1 MSWAIRYVNDV
12 KNNRMNQSYLLIINM
27 LYWTGMRIGE
37 VMALR
42 SKDITN
48 GVIHVTRSVMSINK
62 MITTPKTRSSIRD
75 ISISKSL
82 QDEINEFIQKIPYYD
97 EEDLLFGV
105 TACSV
110 GNFLSKICENANV
123 PKIRIHDLRHS
134 HASFLI
140 EKSYPI
146 IAIKERL
153 GHKNIQT
160 TLDIYGHLYPN
171 KDKEIAD
178 EIDHFIIKK

>member
-1 MSWAIRYVNDV
+1 MGR
-12 KNNRMNQSYLLIINM
+12 K
-27 LYWTGMRIGE
+27 
-37 VMALR
+37 
-42 SKDITN
+42 
-48 GVIHVTRSVMSINK
+48 
-62 MITTPKTRSSIRD
+62 SSIRD
-75 ISISKSL
+75 ISISKTL
-82 QDEINEFIQKIPYYD
+82 QTEIVEFIQKIPYYD

-105 TACSV
+105 STFSV
-110 GNFLSKICENANV
+110 SNFLTKICKNADV
-123 PKIRIHDLRHS
+123 PQIRVHDLRHS

-140 EKSYPI
+140 ERSYPV

-178 EIDHFIIKK
+178 EIDQFIIKK